1 MAKSKAEL
9 MAEKMRQQ
17 QIGKA
22 AFEVGSKPAVETQV
36 PVAEV
41 EPVITSAPTHT
52 TTNNTDDLN
61 NYVFATR
68 TQGRKG
74 QKVPRMNL
82 GIPEDV
88 YEYIR
93 RESRKQGMTY
103 SEFICA
109 VMRQRRDNNK

>member
-9 MAEKMRQQ
+9 MAEKMEAQRV
-17 QIGKA
+17 GKA
-22 AFEVGSKPAVETQV
+22 AFEAGNK
-36 PVAEV
+36 
-41 EPVITSAPTHT
+41 PVIETAAPASATVVEIPAEDL
-52 TTNNTDDLN
+52 TDF
-61 NYVFATR
+61 VKPSK

-74 QKVPRMNL
+74 QKTPRMNL
-82 GIPEDV
+82 AIPEDV

-109 VMRQRRDNNK
+109 VMRQRQQTE

>member
-9 MAEKMRQQ
+9 MAEKMKQQ
-17 QIGKA
+17 QVGKTAFA
-22 AFEVGSKPAVETQV
+22 AGTKPAIEFNTA
-36 PVAEV
+36 PEPPAE
-41 EPVITSAPTHT
+41 
-52 TTNNTDDLN
+52 DLSGF
-61 NYVFATR
+61 VSPSR

-74 QKVPRMNL
+74 QKTPRMNL
-82 GIPEDV
+82 AIPEDV

-109 VMRQRRDNNK
+109 VMRQRQHTEQ